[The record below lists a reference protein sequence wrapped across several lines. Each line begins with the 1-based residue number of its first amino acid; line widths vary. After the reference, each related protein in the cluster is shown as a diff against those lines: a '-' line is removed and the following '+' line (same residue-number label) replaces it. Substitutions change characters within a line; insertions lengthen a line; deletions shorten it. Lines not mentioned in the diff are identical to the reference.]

1 MSQMC
6 PDRQLLSVFF
16 DGELPSPWK
25 EKMESHLCECP
36 SCRERLEEYSRHSL
50 GPAPGEAAAF
60 AAEIA
65 AARDRVWK
73 TFEPRITP
81 AHQKVIPFGGSIL
94 RRRLSIPIPAAA
106 AAAVL
111 FVALA
116 LALILRQP
124 NTAAKPGMALASETD
139 FDAAGI
145 IPITSMEEVL
155 QQLAGGRDS
164 GEVLIIRLPE
174 TRNFTSY
181 GEPAIINAA
190 DYSRINPRQMQQ
202 RRRQ

>member
-6 PDRQLLSVFF
+6 PDRQLLSVYF

-25 EKMESHLCECP
+25 EKMDDHLGDCP
-36 SCRERLEEYSRHSL
+36 SCRQRLEEYGRRSL
-50 GPAPGEAAAF
+50 GPAQGEGAALD
-60 AAEIA
+60 AEIA
-65 AARDRVWK
+65 AAQDRVWR
-73 TFEPRITP
+73 TFEPRIAP
-81 AHQKVIPFGGSIL
+81 VQQKVTPFGSAVWQ
-94 RRRLSIPIPAAA
+94 RRLSIPIPAAA

-111 FVALA
+111 LAALA
-116 LALILRQP
+116 LVLIFRQP
-124 NTAAKPGMALASETD
+124 NAAAKPGMALASETD

-145 IPITSMEEVL
+145 IPVSSMEEVL
-155 QQLAGGRDS
+155 QQLTGGRDS

-190 DYSRINPRQMQQ
+190 DYSRINPQPMRQQ
-202 RRRQ
+202 RRR